1 MHFRKLRFAALV
13 LLGGWMS
20 SPLLAQELTDANFA
34 QWKDYILTKPEDLAW
49 KVAIA
54 WEQNLGQGVLKS
66 IKNDKPILL
75 WVEGGDPQGCV

>member
-1 MHFRKLRFAALV
+1 MKTLRLAALFG
-13 LLGGWMS
+13 LAGLMTT
-20 SPLLAQELTDANFA
+20 PLHAQDLNDGNFSK
-34 QWKDYILTKPEDLAW
+34 WKDYILTKPEELVW

-54 WEQNLGQGVLKS
+54 WEQNLGQAVLKS

>member
-1 MHFRKLRFAALV
+1 MPSKLKLALFAGLAV
-13 LLGGWMS
+13 LLAG
-20 SPLLAQELTDANFA
+20 PLFAQELNDANFLK
-34 QWKDYILTKPEDLAW
+34 WKEYILTKPEELTW

-54 WEQNLGQGVLKS
+54 WEQNLGQAVLKS

>member
-1 MHFRKLRFAALV
+1 MLFRMFVPAALAF
-13 LLGGWMS
+13 LS
-20 SPLLAQELTDANFA
+20 ASPLGAQDLSDATYSR
-34 QWKDYILTKPEDLAW
+34 WKDYILTKPEALIW
-49 KVAIA
+49 KVAVA

>member
-1 MHFRKLRFAALV
+1 MVVSNLRLV
-13 LLGGWMS
+13 LLAGLAGLMT
-20 SPLLAQELTDANFA
+20 SPLLAQDLRDATFSK
-34 QWKDYILTKPEDLAW
+34 WKDYILTKPEELTW

-54 WEQNLGQGVLKS
+54 WEQNLGQAVLKS